1 MIDPEEVLAGKAQLE
16 GKDTGTKEWIYLTI
30 ESCIALLIKRS
41 KGVNFTK
48 IPDDL
53 QAQIAN
59 FILFTGQLQAAKGA
73 EAAASALEQLVRR
86 VRVVAGLVGEKC
98 AFKKNFPDA
107 FKQLVYTSNKLI
119 QRTS

>member
-1 MIDPEEVLAGKAQLE
+1 MK
-16 GKDTGTKEWIYLTI
+16 GKDAGAKESIYLTI

-59 FILFTGQLQAAKGA
+59 FILFTGQLQATKGA
-73 EAAASALEQLVRR
+73 KSAAATLEQLVRR
-86 VRVVAGLVGEKC
+86 VRVVAGLVGEKMC
-98 AFKKNFPDA
+98 VQEELP
-107 FKQLVYTSNKLI
+107 
-119 QRTS
+119 